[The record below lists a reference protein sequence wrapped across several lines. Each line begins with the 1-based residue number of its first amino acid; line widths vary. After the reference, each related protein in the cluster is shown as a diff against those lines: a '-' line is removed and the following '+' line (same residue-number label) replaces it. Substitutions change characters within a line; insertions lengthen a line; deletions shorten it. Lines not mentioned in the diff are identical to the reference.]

1 LSANFKTG
9 AKFRLNDLLTQMLLF
24 RFSYIHI
31 ADLSDAYR
39 RVIEAPVNIIDKEIF
54 NVVDFSHPTNE
65 EVDL

>member
-1 LSANFKTG
+1 
-9 AKFRLNDLLTQMLLF
+9 MLLF